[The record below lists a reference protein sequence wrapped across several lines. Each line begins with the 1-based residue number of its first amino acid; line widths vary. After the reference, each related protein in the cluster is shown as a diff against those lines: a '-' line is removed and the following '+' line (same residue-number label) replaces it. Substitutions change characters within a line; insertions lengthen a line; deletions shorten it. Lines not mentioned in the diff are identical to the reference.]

1 MEAQLVRKAVN
12 RCAAQGKPFL
22 FGVDFELREGFFV
35 ENPLVCRQIPFACG
49 EITNVPDSFSGEAEI
64 TPRLEILH
72 TDREAYLRRFAV
84 IRRGLLRGD
93 SFLTNLTERTP
104 IRTNLTLEEI
114 FRRSCAR
121 YKLLLPGRLVC
132 FSPECFVRITDGV
145 IRSYPMKGTID
156 AALPDAEAR
165 LLEDYKER
173 CEHYTIVDLIR
184 NDLNRIADRVR
195 VERFRYVEKI
205 ATLRGEIL
213 QTSSEIAGDLRSGWR
228 QELGDLLFSL
238 LPAGS
243 ISGAPKPATL
253 RLIRDAEQ
261 CPRGYYTGGIRLFRR
276 SRSGQRGDD
285 PLYRMREWAVLF
297 PQRRRHHRAQRPPA
311 GVRRG
316 RYQNLPADSL
326 IAMDELLFIETI
338 RVEDGTFVRP
348 ELHLQRM
355 RQTVREAYGVASG
368 FDLADGSI
376 PLQHRKGTVKCR
388 IVYGRSLSEISFAP
402 YVPREIRSLRLVA
415 ADDELDYHLK
425 YADRSA
431 LARLL
436 QRRDDC
442 DEILIVRDGAI
453 TDTSYSN
460 VAFFDGRKYVTPD
473 TFLLNGTRRQYL
485 LGTGVLTECRI
496 TPSDL
501 GGFERVV
508 LINAMLGIED
518 DLAVPIERIR
528 GL

>member
-49 EITNVPDSFSGEAEI
+49 EITNVPD
-64 TPRLEILH
+64 
-72 TDREAYLRRFAV
+72 REAYLRRFAV

-114 FRRSCAR
+114 FRRSRAR

-253 RLIRDAEQ
+253 RLIRDAEGS
-261 CPRGYYTGGIRLFRR
+261 PRGYYTGVFG
-276 SRSGQRGDD
+276 
-285 PLYRMREWAVLF
+285 Y
-297 PQRRRHHRAQRPPA
+297 
-311 GVRRG
+311 
-316 RYQNLPADSL
+316 
-326 IAMDELLFIETI
+326 
-338 RVEDGTFVRP
+338 
-348 ELHLQRM
+348 
-355 RQTVREAYGVASG
+355 
-368 FDLADGSI
+368 
-376 PLQHRKGTVKCR
+376 
-388 IVYGRSLSEISFAP
+388 
-402 YVPREIRSLRLVA
+402 
-415 ADDELDYHLK
+415 
-425 YADRSA
+425 
-431 LARLL
+431 
-436 QRRDDC
+436 
-442 DEILIVRDGAI
+442 
-453 TDTSYSN
+453 
-460 VAFFDGRKYVTPD
+460 FDGRDLDSAVMIRYIECENGRFYFRSGGGITVHSDPQQEYDEVVTKI
-473 TFLLNGTRRQYL
+473 YL
-485 LGTGVLTECRI
+485 
-496 TPSDL
+496 
-501 GGFERVV
+501 
-508 LINAMLGIED
+508 
-518 DLAVPIERIR
+518 PIP
-528 GL
+528 

>member
-49 EITNVPDSFSGEAEI
+49 EITNVPDSFSGEVEI
-64 TPRLEILH
+64 MPCLEILH

-114 FRRSCAR
+114 FRRSRAR

-213 QTSSEIAGDLRSGWR
+213 QTSSEIAGDLRSAR
-228 QELGDLLFSL
+228 
-238 LPAGS
+238 
-243 ISGAPKPATL
+243 
-253 RLIRDAEQ
+253 
-261 CPRGYYTGGIRLFRR
+261 CRGL
-276 SRSGQRGDD
+276 
-285 PLYRMREWAVLF
+285 
-297 PQRRRHHRAQRPPA
+297 RPP
-311 GVRRG
+311 
-316 RYQNLPADSL
+316 
-326 IAMDELLFIETI
+326 
-338 RVEDGTFVRP
+338 RP
-348 ELHLQRM
+348 C
-355 RQTVREAYGVASG
+355 G
-368 FDLADGSI
+368 
-376 PLQHRKGTVKCR
+376 
-388 IVYGRSLSEISFAP
+388 
-402 YVPREIRSLRLVA
+402 
-415 ADDELDYHLK
+415 
-425 YADRSA
+425 
-431 LARLL
+431 
-436 QRRDDC
+436 
-442 DEILIVRDGAI
+442 
-453 TDTSYSN
+453 
-460 VAFFDGRKYVTPD
+460 
-473 TFLLNGTRRQYL
+473 
-485 LGTGVLTECRI
+485 
-496 TPSDL
+496 
-501 GGFERVV
+501 
-508 LINAMLGIED
+508 
-518 DLAVPIERIR
+518 
-528 GL
+528 

>member
-1 MEAQLVRKAVN
+1 M
-12 RCAAQGKPFL
+12 
-22 FGVDFELREGFFV
+22 

-64 TPRLEILH
+64 TPCLEVLH

-114 FRRSCAR
+114 FRRSRAR

-165 LLEDYKER
+165 LLGDYKER

-238 LPAGS
+238 LPDFGGS
-243 ISGAPKPATL
+243 ETRDPAV
-253 RLIRDAEQ
+253 D
-261 CPRGYYTGGIRLFRR
+261 PRCRAVPPGILYGGIRLFRR
-276 SRSGQRGDD
+276 SRSGQCGND
-285 PLYRMREWAVLF
+285 PLYRMRERAVLF
-297 PQRRRHHRAQRPPA
+297 PQRRRHHRAQRPAA

-316 RYQNLPADSL
+316 RYQNLSADSL

-338 RVEDGTFVRP
+338 RVEDGIFVRP
-348 ELHLQRM
+348 ELHLHRM
-355 RQTVREAYGVASG
+355 RQTVREAYGVAFN

-485 LGTGVLTECRI
+485 LGAGVLTERRI

>member
-1 MEAQLVRKAVN
+1 M
-12 RCAAQGKPFL
+12 
-22 FGVDFELREGFFV
+22 
-35 ENPLVCRQIPFACG
+35 
-49 EITNVPDSFSGEAEI
+49 PDSFSGEAEI

-114 FRRSCAR
+114 FRRSRAR

-253 RLIRDAEQ
+253 RLIRDAEGS
-261 CPRGYYTGGIRLFRR
+261 PRGYYTGVFG
-276 SRSGQRGDD
+276 
-285 PLYRMREWAVLF
+285 Y
-297 PQRRRHHRAQRPPA
+297 
-311 GVRRG
+311 
-316 RYQNLPADSL
+316 
-326 IAMDELLFIETI
+326 
-338 RVEDGTFVRP
+338 
-348 ELHLQRM
+348 
-355 RQTVREAYGVASG
+355 
-368 FDLADGSI
+368 
-376 PLQHRKGTVKCR
+376 
-388 IVYGRSLSEISFAP
+388 
-402 YVPREIRSLRLVA
+402 
-415 ADDELDYHLK
+415 
-425 YADRSA
+425 
-431 LARLL
+431 
-436 QRRDDC
+436 
-442 DEILIVRDGAI
+442 
-453 TDTSYSN
+453 
-460 VAFFDGRKYVTPD
+460 FDGRDLDSAVMIRYIECENGRFYFRSGGGITVHSDPQQEYDEVVTKI
-473 TFLLNGTRRQYL
+473 YL
-485 LGTGVLTECRI
+485 
-496 TPSDL
+496 
-501 GGFERVV
+501 
-508 LINAMLGIED
+508 
-518 DLAVPIERIR
+518 PIP
-528 GL
+528 

>member
-114 FRRSCAR
+114 FRRSRAR

-195 VERFRYVEKI
+195 VERFRYVEKY
-205 ATLRGEIL
+205 RYP
-213 QTSSEIAGDLRSGWR
+213 AGRNLARR
-228 QELGDLLFSL
+228 APK
-238 LPAGS
+238 LPATCGRD
-243 ISGAPKPATL
+243 GGRNWATCFS
-253 RLIRDAEQ
+253 A
-261 CPRGYYTGGIRLFRR
+261 CC
-276 SRSGQRGDD
+276 
-285 PLYRMREWAVLF
+285 
-297 PQRRRHHRAQRPPA
+297 
-311 GVRRG
+311 
-316 RYQNLPADSL
+316 LPAR
-326 IAMDELLFIETI
+326 F
-338 RVEDGTFVRP
+338 
-348 ELHLQRM
+348 
-355 RQTVREAYGVASG
+355 
-368 FDLADGSI
+368 
-376 PLQHRKGTVKCR
+376 
-388 IVYGRSLSEISFAP
+388 
-402 YVPREIRSLRLVA
+402 
-415 ADDELDYHLK
+415 
-425 YADRSA
+425 
-431 LARLL
+431 
-436 QRRDDC
+436 
-442 DEILIVRDGAI
+442 
-453 TDTSYSN
+453 
-460 VAFFDGRKYVTPD
+460 
-473 TFLLNGTRRQYL
+473 
-485 LGTGVLTECRI
+485 
-496 TPSDL
+496 
-501 GGFERVV
+501 
-508 LINAMLGIED
+508 
-518 DLAVPIERIR
+518 R
-528 GL
+528 GLRNPRPCG

>member
-213 QTSSEIAGDLRSGWR
+213 QTSSEIAGRPAVGMAAGT
-228 QELGDLLFSL
+228 GDCFSACC
-238 LPAGS
+238 LPA
-243 ISGAPKPATL
+243 
-253 RLIRDAEQ
+253 R
-261 CPRGYYTGGIRLFRR
+261 F
-276 SRSGQRGDD
+276 
-285 PLYRMREWAVLF
+285 
-297 PQRRRHHRAQRPPA
+297 
-311 GVRRG
+311 
-316 RYQNLPADSL
+316 
-326 IAMDELLFIETI
+326 
-338 RVEDGTFVRP
+338 
-348 ELHLQRM
+348 
-355 RQTVREAYGVASG
+355 
-368 FDLADGSI
+368 
-376 PLQHRKGTVKCR
+376 
-388 IVYGRSLSEISFAP
+388 
-402 YVPREIRSLRLVA
+402 
-415 ADDELDYHLK
+415 
-425 YADRSA
+425 
-431 LARLL
+431 
-436 QRRDDC
+436 
-442 DEILIVRDGAI
+442 
-453 TDTSYSN
+453 
-460 VAFFDGRKYVTPD
+460 
-473 TFLLNGTRRQYL
+473 
-485 LGTGVLTECRI
+485 
-496 TPSDL
+496 
-501 GGFERVV
+501 
-508 LINAMLGIED
+508 
-518 DLAVPIERIR
+518 R
-528 GL
+528 GLRNPRPCG

>member
-64 TPRLEILH
+64 TPRLEILQ
-72 TDREAYLRRFAV
+72 TDREAYRRRFAV
-84 IRRGLLRGD
+84 SRRGLLRGD

-114 FRRSCAR
+114 FRRSRAR

-253 RLIRDAEQ
+253 RLIRDAEGS
-261 CPRGYYTGGIRLFRR
+261 PRGYYTGVFG
-276 SRSGQRGDD
+276 
-285 PLYRMREWAVLF
+285 Y
-297 PQRRRHHRAQRPPA
+297 
-311 GVRRG
+311 
-316 RYQNLPADSL
+316 
-326 IAMDELLFIETI
+326 
-338 RVEDGTFVRP
+338 
-348 ELHLQRM
+348 
-355 RQTVREAYGVASG
+355 
-368 FDLADGSI
+368 
-376 PLQHRKGTVKCR
+376 
-388 IVYGRSLSEISFAP
+388 
-402 YVPREIRSLRLVA
+402 
-415 ADDELDYHLK
+415 
-425 YADRSA
+425 
-431 LARLL
+431 
-436 QRRDDC
+436 
-442 DEILIVRDGAI
+442 
-453 TDTSYSN
+453 
-460 VAFFDGRKYVTPD
+460 FDGRDLDSAVMIRYIECENGRFYFRSGGGITVHSDPQQEYDEVVTKI
-473 TFLLNGTRRQYL
+473 YL
-485 LGTGVLTECRI
+485 
-496 TPSDL
+496 
-501 GGFERVV
+501 
-508 LINAMLGIED
+508 
-518 DLAVPIERIR
+518 PIP
-528 GL
+528 

>member
-64 TPRLEILH
+64 TPCLEVLH

-114 FRRSCAR
+114 FRRSRAR

-165 LLEDYKER
+165 LLGDYKER

-261 CPRGYYTGGIRLFRR
+261 CPRGYYTGVFGYFDGHDLDSANEPYYKHRL
-276 SRSGQRGDD
+276 
-285 PLYRMREWAVLF
+285 
-297 PQRRRHHRAQRPPA
+297 
-311 GVRRG
+311 
-316 RYQNLPADSL
+316 DSL
-326 IAMDELLFIETI
+326 QQIIAQTDTEVRDRLQNADTTFLIYHPALSYFARDYGLKQISIEEGGKEPSPAHLKELIETCRRDNARVIFVQQEFDTRNARLIADELGI
-338 RVEDGTFVRP
+338 
-348 ELHLQRM
+348 
-355 RQTVREAYGVASG
+355 TVVPINPLSYEWQEEMINVA
-368 FDLADGSI
+368 
-376 PLQHRKGTVKCR
+376 K
-388 IVYGRSLSEISFAP
+388 
-402 YVPREIRSLRLVA
+402 
-415 ADDELDYHLK
+415 
-425 YADRSA
+425 A
-431 LARLL
+431 LA
-436 QRRDDC
+436 
-442 DEILIVRDGAI
+442 
-453 TDTSYSN
+453 
-460 VAFFDGRKYVTPD
+460 K
-473 TFLLNGTRRQYL
+473 
-485 LGTGVLTECRI
+485 
-496 TPSDL
+496 
-501 GGFERVV
+501 
-508 LINAMLGIED
+508 
-518 DLAVPIERIR
+518 
-528 GL
+528 

>member
-1 MEAQLVRKAVN
+1 M
-12 RCAAQGKPFL
+12 
-22 FGVDFELREGFFV
+22 
-35 ENPLVCRQIPFACG
+35 
-49 EITNVPDSFSGEAEI
+49 
-64 TPRLEILH
+64 
-72 TDREAYLRRFAV
+72 
-84 IRRGLLRGD
+84 LRGD

-114 FRRSCAR
+114 FRRSRAR

-261 CPRGYYTGGIRLFRR
+261 CPRGYYTGVFG
-276 SRSGQRGDD
+276 
-285 PLYRMREWAVLF
+285 Y
-297 PQRRRHHRAQRPPA
+297 
-311 GVRRG
+311 
-316 RYQNLPADSL
+316 
-326 IAMDELLFIETI
+326 
-338 RVEDGTFVRP
+338 
-348 ELHLQRM
+348 
-355 RQTVREAYGVASG
+355 
-368 FDLADGSI
+368 
-376 PLQHRKGTVKCR
+376 
-388 IVYGRSLSEISFAP
+388 
-402 YVPREIRSLRLVA
+402 
-415 ADDELDYHLK
+415 
-425 YADRSA
+425 
-431 LARLL
+431 
-436 QRRDDC
+436 
-442 DEILIVRDGAI
+442 
-453 TDTSYSN
+453 
-460 VAFFDGRKYVTPD
+460 FDGRDLDSAVMIRYIECENGLFYFRSGGGITVHSAPQQEYDEVVTKI
-473 TFLLNGTRRQYL
+473 YL
-485 LGTGVLTECRI
+485 
-496 TPSDL
+496 
-501 GGFERVV
+501 
-508 LINAMLGIED
+508 
-518 DLAVPIERIR
+518 PIP
-528 GL
+528 

>member
-64 TPRLEILH
+64 TPCLEVLH

-261 CPRGYYTGGIRLFRR
+261 CPRGYYTGVFG
-276 SRSGQRGDD
+276 
-285 PLYRMREWAVLF
+285 Y
-297 PQRRRHHRAQRPPA
+297 
-311 GVRRG
+311 
-316 RYQNLPADSL
+316 
-326 IAMDELLFIETI
+326 
-338 RVEDGTFVRP
+338 
-348 ELHLQRM
+348 
-355 RQTVREAYGVASG
+355 
-368 FDLADGSI
+368 
-376 PLQHRKGTVKCR
+376 
-388 IVYGRSLSEISFAP
+388 
-402 YVPREIRSLRLVA
+402 
-415 ADDELDYHLK
+415 
-425 YADRSA
+425 
-431 LARLL
+431 
-436 QRRDDC
+436 
-442 DEILIVRDGAI
+442 
-453 TDTSYSN
+453 
-460 VAFFDGRKYVTPD
+460 FDGRDLDSAVMIRYIECENGRFYFRSGGGITVHSAPQQEYDEVVTKI
-473 TFLLNGTRRQYL
+473 YL
-485 LGTGVLTECRI
+485 
-496 TPSDL
+496 
-501 GGFERVV
+501 
-508 LINAMLGIED
+508 
-518 DLAVPIERIR
+518 PIP
-528 GL
+528 

>member
-49 EITNVPDSFSGEAEI
+49 EITNVPDSFSGEVEI
-64 TPRLEILH
+64 MPCLEILH

-114 FRRSCAR
+114 FRRSRAR

-253 RLIRDAEQ
+253 RLIRDAEGS
-261 CPRGYYTGGIRLFRR
+261 PRGYYTGVFG
-276 SRSGQRGDD
+276 
-285 PLYRMREWAVLF
+285 Y
-297 PQRRRHHRAQRPPA
+297 
-311 GVRRG
+311 
-316 RYQNLPADSL
+316 
-326 IAMDELLFIETI
+326 
-338 RVEDGTFVRP
+338 
-348 ELHLQRM
+348 
-355 RQTVREAYGVASG
+355 
-368 FDLADGSI
+368 
-376 PLQHRKGTVKCR
+376 
-388 IVYGRSLSEISFAP
+388 
-402 YVPREIRSLRLVA
+402 
-415 ADDELDYHLK
+415 
-425 YADRSA
+425 
-431 LARLL
+431 
-436 QRRDDC
+436 
-442 DEILIVRDGAI
+442 
-453 TDTSYSN
+453 
-460 VAFFDGRKYVTPD
+460 FDGRDLDSAVMIRYIECENGRFYFRSGGGITVHSDPQQEYDEVVTKI
-473 TFLLNGTRRQYL
+473 YL
-485 LGTGVLTECRI
+485 
-496 TPSDL
+496 
-501 GGFERVV
+501 
-508 LINAMLGIED
+508 
-518 DLAVPIERIR
+518 PIP
-528 GL
+528 

>member
-64 TPRLEILH
+64 TPRLEVLH

-104 IRTNLTLEEI
+104 IRTNLTLDEI
-114 FRRSCAR
+114 FRRSRAR

-145 IRSYPMKGTID
+145 IRSYPMKGTIN

-165 LLEDYKER
+165 LLGDYKER

-261 CPRGYYTGGIRLFRR
+261 CPRGYYTGVFGYFDGHDLDSAVMIRYIECENGRFYFSAAAAASPYTATR
-276 SRSGQRGDD
+276 SRSTTRSL
-285 PLYRMREWAVLF
+285 PKFTCRF
-297 PQRRRHHRAQRPPA
+297 PDCDGGVAFHRNYS
-311 GVRRG
+311 GRG
-316 RYQNLPADSL
+316 RN
-326 IAMDELLFIETI
+326 F
-338 RVEDGTFVRP
+338 
-348 ELHLQRM
+348 
-355 RQTVREAYGVASG
+355 
-368 FDLADGSI
+368 
-376 PLQHRKGTVKCR
+376 
-388 IVYGRSLSEISFAP
+388 RSSRISFAA
-402 YVPREIRSLRLVA
+402 YA
-415 ADDELDYHLK
+415 ADGPRSIRRRLQFRFGGRFDSASASEGNGEVP
-425 YADRSA
+425 DRLRPVA
-431 LARLL
+431 
-436 QRRDDC
+436 
-442 DEILIVRDGAI
+442 VRDLVCAVCSPR
-453 TDTSYSN
+453 DSLP
-460 VAFFDGRKYVTPD
+460 AAGRC
-473 TFLLNGTRRQYL
+473 GRR
-485 LGTGVLTECRI
+485 I
-496 TPSDL
+496 
-501 GGFERVV
+501 
-508 LINAMLGIED
+508 
-518 DLAVPIERIR
+518 
-528 GL
+528 GLPLEVCGS

>member
-49 EITNVPDSFSGEAEI
+49 EI
-64 TPRLEILH
+64 LH

-114 FRRSCAR
+114 FRRSRAR

-253 RLIRDAEQ
+253 RLIRDAEGS
-261 CPRGYYTGGIRLFRR
+261 PRGYYTGVFG
-276 SRSGQRGDD
+276 
-285 PLYRMREWAVLF
+285 Y
-297 PQRRRHHRAQRPPA
+297 
-311 GVRRG
+311 
-316 RYQNLPADSL
+316 
-326 IAMDELLFIETI
+326 
-338 RVEDGTFVRP
+338 
-348 ELHLQRM
+348 
-355 RQTVREAYGVASG
+355 
-368 FDLADGSI
+368 
-376 PLQHRKGTVKCR
+376 
-388 IVYGRSLSEISFAP
+388 
-402 YVPREIRSLRLVA
+402 
-415 ADDELDYHLK
+415 
-425 YADRSA
+425 
-431 LARLL
+431 
-436 QRRDDC
+436 
-442 DEILIVRDGAI
+442 
-453 TDTSYSN
+453 
-460 VAFFDGRKYVTPD
+460 FDGRDLDSAVMIRYIECENGRFYFRSGGGITVHSDPQQEYDEVVTKI
-473 TFLLNGTRRQYL
+473 YL
-485 LGTGVLTECRI
+485 
-496 TPSDL
+496 
-501 GGFERVV
+501 
-508 LINAMLGIED
+508 
-518 DLAVPIERIR
+518 PIP
-528 GL
+528 